1 MLVYSITSCAY
12 ALMSKRIVP
21 KHPAMG
27 YTAIMT
33 EKDRERISGESTDPD
48 SKRYESASRVRKR
61 IEALEQDTEILK
73 EYHPKLYDE
82 LREVVC
88 E

>member
-1 MLVYSITSCAY
+1 MLAYGVTLCAY
-12 ALMSKRIVP
+12 ALLSKCMARN
-21 KHPAMG
+21 HSAMG

-61 IEALEQDTEILK
+61 IDALEQDAEILK
-73 EYHPKLYDE
+73 EHHPKLYDE

>member
-1 MLVYSITSCAY
+1 MYKCMVNENAT
-12 ALMSKRIVP
+12 
-21 KHPAMG
+21 MG

-33 EKDRERISGESTDPD
+33 EKDRERISGKSNDPD

-61 IEALEQDTEILK
+61 IEALETDVEVL
-73 EYHPKLYDE
+73 EEHHAELLEE

-88 E
+88 EE